1 MKTNKSDSKSADR
14 RAFLKGVAIAG
25 AVAASGAAVTKLAA
39 STTTEPILKPATE
52 DPATGETVVTP
63 TSPLILRGSQRVG
76 HVVLDGGQI
85 VIQGGGEIHIDRLTK
100 R

>member
-1 MKTNKSDSKSADR
+1 MKNNKSDSKSADR

-39 STTTEPILKPATE
+39 STTEPILKPATE

-63 TSPLILRGSQRVG
+63 TSPLILRGSQRIG

>member
-1 MKTNKSDSKSADR
+1 MKTNKSDSTPSPNR
-14 RAFLKGVAIAG
+14 RAFLKGAAIVG
-25 AVAASGAAVTKLAA
+25 AVAASGAAVGKLAA
-39 STTTEPILKPATE
+39 STTEVTLKPATE

-63 TSPLILRGSQRVG
+63 TSPLILKGNARVG
-76 HVVLDGGQI
+76 HVVLNGGQI